1 MNKLFPT
8 FDVPSVAN
16 DVLEVEY
23 KESIFFDQRKGDI
36 VLDSAGRVKIA
47 NGQEAWMQWCMK
59 ILASERGTLLAYPS
73 PDIGVEMEHI
83 STLPDRE
90 AKEIAIENTIKETL
104 MNDPAHRTIEV
115 KDFAFKHS
123 IDSVVVSFWVV
134 GADGYTGK
142 ITIEVEG

>member
-1 MNKLFPT
+1 MKLFPT
-8 FDVPSVAN
+8 FDVPSLSN
-16 DVLEVEY
+16 KDTLDVEY
-23 KESIFFDQRKGDI
+23 KESIFFDQSKGDI

-47 NGQEAWMQWCMK
+47 NGQEAWMGWCMK
-59 ILASERGTLLAYPS
+59 MLVSERGTLLAYPS

-104 MNDPAHRTIEV
+104 MNDPAHRTVEV
-115 KDFAFKHS
+115 RDFVFEHS
-123 IDSVVVSFWVV
+123 TDSVIVSFCVV
-134 GADGYTGK
+134 GADGYTGS